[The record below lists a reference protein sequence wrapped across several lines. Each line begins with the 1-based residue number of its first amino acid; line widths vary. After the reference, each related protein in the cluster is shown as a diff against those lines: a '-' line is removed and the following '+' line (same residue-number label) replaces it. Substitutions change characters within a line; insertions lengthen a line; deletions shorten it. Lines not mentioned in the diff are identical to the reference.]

1 MAHTET
7 HAGIS
12 APERQVFRFRPNSV
26 AIIVAALRKWQRSV
40 ARRKALA
47 DLTPDQLRDI
57 GHPRGDIGHPRGD
70 IGHPRGDI
78 GHPQINR
85 PVLEIKAGLMTKL
98 MSMR

>member
-12 APERQVFRFRPNSV
+12 APRSNSV

-57 GHPRGDIGHPRGD
+57 GYPRDDISHPLDDIGHPRD
-70 IGHPRGDI
+70 DI
-78 GHPQINR
+78 GHPQVNR

>member
-12 APERQVFRFRPNSV
+12 APERQVFGSGANSV

-57 GHPRGDIGHPRGD
+57 GYPRD
-70 IGHPRGDI
+70 DI
-78 GHPQINR
+78 GHPQVNR

>member
-1 MAHTET
+1 MAHMET

-12 APERQVFRFRPNSV
+12 APKGQLFEAKPNAV
-26 AIIVAALRKWQRSV
+26 AIIVAALRTWRLSV
-40 ARRKALA
+40 VRRKAMA

-57 GHPRGDIGHPRGD
+57 GYPRDKL
-70 IGHPRGDI
+70 

-85 PVLEIKAGLMTKL
+85 PVIEIKAGLMTKL

>member
-12 APERQVFRFRPNSV
+12 APRPNSV

-57 GHPRGDIGHPRGD
+57 GYPRD
-70 IGHPRGDI
+70 DI
-78 GHPQINR
+78 GHPQVNR

>member
-57 GHPRGDIGHPRGD
+57 GHPRGDIGHP
-70 IGHPRGDI
+70 
-78 GHPQINR
+78 QINR

>member
-12 APERQVFRFRPNSV
+12 APRPNSV

-57 GHPRGDIGHPRGD
+57 GYPRDD

-78 GHPQINR
+78 GHPQVNR

>member
-1 MAHTET
+1 M
-7 HAGIS
+7 
-12 APERQVFRFRPNSV
+12 
-26 AIIVAALRKWQRSV
+26 
-40 ARRKALA
+40 A
-47 DLTPDQLRDI
+47 DLTPDQLR
-57 GHPRGDIGHPRGD
+57 D

>member
-12 APERQVFRFRPNSV
+12 APERPVFGSGANSV

-57 GHPRGDIGHPRGD
+57 GYPRD
-70 IGHPRGDI
+70 DI
-78 GHPQINR
+78 GHPQVNR

>member
-70 IGHPRGDI
+70 IGHP
-78 GHPQINR
+78 QINR

>member
-12 APERQVFRFRPNSV
+12 APKGQLFGFRSNSV
-26 AIIVAALRKWQRSV
+26 AMIVAALRKWQRSV

-47 DLTPDQLRDI
+47 DMTPDQLRDI
-57 GHPRGDIGHPRGD
+57 GHPRDDIGHPRV
-70 IGHPRGDI
+70 
-78 GHPQINR
+78 NR